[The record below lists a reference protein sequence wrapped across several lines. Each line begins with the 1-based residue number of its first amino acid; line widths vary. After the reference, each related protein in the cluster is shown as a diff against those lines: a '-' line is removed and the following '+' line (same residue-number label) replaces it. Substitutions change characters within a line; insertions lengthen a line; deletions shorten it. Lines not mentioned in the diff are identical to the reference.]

1 MHEHAQG
8 KGRSRQSRTFKQPVQ
23 ACSIEPVALFL
34 PALQVVG
41 VSVDSQFSHLAFSNT
56 PRNKGGLGGCA
67 YPLLADI
74 TKKISADYGV
84 LITEGGDAGV
94 SLR

>member
-1 MHEHAQG
+1 MQG
-8 KGRSRQSRTFKQPVQ
+8 VRPRMQQRGADRAILSCRAPLASPLTR
-23 ACSIEPVALFL
+23 CSPLS
-34 PALQVVG
+34 QVVG

-74 TKKISADYGV
+74 TKKISADYNV